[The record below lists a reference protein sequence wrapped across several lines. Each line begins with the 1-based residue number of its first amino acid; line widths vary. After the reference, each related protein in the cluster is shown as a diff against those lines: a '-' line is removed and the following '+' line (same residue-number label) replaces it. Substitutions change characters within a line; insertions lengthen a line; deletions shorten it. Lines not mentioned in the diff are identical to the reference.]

1 MQVTETNTDGLKH
14 DFTVVIP
21 AGQIEEKVQARLENV
36 GQNVRLPGFR
46 PGKVPM
52 TLLRKK
58 YLSAV
63 MGEVLEEAVNDGVR
77 QITVDAGLRPAMQ
90 PKVDV
95 KSFDEGKD
103 LEFTV
108 AFEALPEIKPMTF
121 STISIERMK
130 AEVADEE
137 IEKGLADLAQRQ
149 AKSEKV
155 EEDRPT
161 QADDVVLIDFTGR
174 VDGKEFPGGK
184 AEKYPLQLGS
194 GSFIPGFEDQ
204 LIGKKVGDNVL
215 VKVTFPAEYGN
226 EELAG
231 KDAEFDVVIHELQKQ
246 VPALIDDEL
255 ARAVGLEDLEA
266 LRKAIRE
273 EHERHYE
280 SVARGHL
287 KRELLDILAEN
298 HDFAVPQGMVDMEFD
313 SVWKQ
318 IADAK
323 EKGTLSAEDAGK
335 SDDELTDEYRKICER
350 RVRLGLLLSEVG
362 QANNITVTQ
371 EDLNRALFNEA
382 RRFPGQERLVIQYY
396 QKNPEAM
403 ASLRM
408 PIFEDKVIDFIV
420 ENAKV
425 SDKVVSVEELM
436 KDPEEEKAEEKPAS
450 KGKGSKKKA

>member
-14 DFTVVIP
+14 DFMVVIP

-52 TLLRKK
+52 ALLRKK

-77 QITVDAGLRPAMQ
+77 QITVDAGLRPALQ

-108 AFEALPEIKPMTF
+108 ALEALPEIKPMMF
-121 STISIERMK
+121 STLSLERMK
-130 AEVADEE
+130 AEVAEDE
-137 IEKGLADLAQRQ
+137 IEKGLADLAKRQ
-149 AKSEKV
+149 AKSEKI
-155 EEDRPT
+155 EEERET
-161 QADDVVLIDFTGR
+161 RADDLVLIDFTGR
-174 VDGKEFPGGK
+174 VDGVEFPGGK

-204 LIGKKVGDNVL
+204 LLGKKVGEELV
-215 VKVTFPAEYGN
+215 VKVTFPAEYGSA
-226 EELAG
+226 ELAG
-231 KDAEFDVVIHELQKQ
+231 KDAEFDVKIHEVQKQ
-246 VPALIDDEL
+246 VPAPIDDEL

-273 EHERHYE
+273 EHERHYT
-280 SVARGHL
+280 SMARSHL
-287 KRELLDILAEN
+287 KRTLLDLLEEG
-298 HDFAVPQGMVDMEFD
+298 HDFAVPQGMIDLEFE

-318 IADAK
+318 IEEAK
-323 EKGTLSAEDAGK
+323 EKGQLSAEDAAK
-335 SDDELTDEYRKICER
+335 SEEDLKAEYRKICER

-362 QANNITVTQ
+362 QSNNITVTQ

-382 RRFPGQERLVIQYY
+382 RRFPGQERMVIQYY

-420 ENAKV
+420 ENAQV
-425 SDKVVSVEELM
+425 SEKVVSVEELM
-436 KDPEEEKAEEKPAS
+436 KDPDEEKA
-450 KGKGSKKKA
+450 